1 MSYLHYL
8 CLIAR
13 SPTHAILCVCIV
25 FHRFVCPMFPVSLEC
40 PFLIA
45 PLVFS
50 NLYFVYKY
58 LTCFHEKNNMHKFI
72 LLLNT
77 M

>member
-13 SPTHAILCVCIV
+13 SPTHVILCVCIV
-25 FHRFVCPMFPVSLEC
+25 FHRFVCPMFPVSLKC
-40 PFLIA
+40 PFLIV

-50 NLYFVYKY
+50 NLYFIYK
-58 LTCFHEKNNMHKFI
+58 
-72 LLLNT
+72 
-77 M
+77 